1 VEKYLNIENSRI
13 PLLGLGTWELTG
25 QECIDT
31 VEAAINLGYRHLD
44 TAQIYNNEQQ
54 VGQGVKQSNT
64 GRQELFITTKVS
76 THNLDPDSLVRSTEN
91 SLVKMKTDYID
102 LLLIHW
108 PTPDMELEAT
118 LAAMYWLKEKNK
130 IRHIGV
136 SNFSPGLFREAI
148 GLGPVIC
155 NQVEFSPYIK
165 QYDNLAVAK
174 ETGLMITAF
183 SPLGKGKASR
193 DKLLQEI
200 GKRYEKSAAQVA
212 LRWLLQHGNVS
223 VIPKASG
230 IQHLKENME
239 VFDFELNSTDMNKIS
254 AI

>member
-1 VEKYLNIENSRI
+1 MEKYLNIENSSI

-31 VEAAINLGYRHLD
+31 VEAAIHLGYRHLD
-44 TAQIYNNEQQ
+44 TAHIYNNEEQ
-54 VGQGVKQSNT
+54 VGQGVKQSNAD
-64 GRQELFITTKVS
+64 RQELFITTKVS

-118 LAAMYWLKEKNK
+118 LSAMFWLKERKR
-130 IRHIGV
+130 IRHLGV
-136 SNFSPGLFREAI
+136 SNFSPVLFREAI

-174 ETGLMITAF
+174 ESELMITAF
-183 SPLGKGKASR
+183 SPLGKGKVSQ

-239 VFDFELNSTDMNKIS
+239 IFDFELSREDMEKI
-254 AI
+254 AGI